1 MSGAASRLRRASA
14 SRGKRSALPLLCA
27 LAFASVACHNDR
39 STRLEGRWRGLYA
52 EGVAPDAQARA
63 NAFARSVEIVAH
75 GREVTLSYPGTTV
88 SGHVR
93 LVHVEK
99 HEIGLVADKD
109 GLGEIDR
116 FTFQGERTARWV
128 MAPGQSIVLERYN
141 VD

>member
-1 MSGAASRLRRASA
+1 MNVRRV
-14 SRGKRSALPLLCA
+14 
-27 LAFASVACHNDR
+27 LAFVALGLACGACHNDR

-52 EGVAPDAQARA
+52 EGVAADAQGRA

-75 GREVTLSYPGTTV
+75 GREVTLTYPGTTV

-93 LVHVEK
+93 LVHVDK

-109 GLGEIDR
+109 GLGEVDR
-116 FTFQGERTARWV
+116 FTFQGERTARWI
-128 MAPGQSIVLERYN
+128 MGPHQTIVLERYN